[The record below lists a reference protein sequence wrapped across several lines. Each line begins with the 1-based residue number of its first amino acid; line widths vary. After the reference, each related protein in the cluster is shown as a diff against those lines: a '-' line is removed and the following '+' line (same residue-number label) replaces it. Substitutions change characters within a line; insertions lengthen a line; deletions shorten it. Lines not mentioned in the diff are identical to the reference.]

1 MKIEDLLNLTE
12 GTLTNTPQIQA
23 IESATAFPSKI
34 GQGDLLFASTI
45 EDIATAVENG
55 AYAIIYDME
64 EVEIL
69 DPEIAWIKVRSVKES
84 AFRLLRYVLLNREAD
99 FHLLDKHEMTLLKM
113 ILTHKSNITFLPDAW
128 NKAFEQIL
136 NGDGYLFVGTD
147 KELMHLIKPE
157 SVKLT
162 KEAEGYPVSDTL
174 FKSTFRIGKYI
185 YQDIKLI
192 PFHLEYLLR
201 VVYFCNMY
209 ELPYTIDRVRY
220 TKHFMPLYIDNNLHT
235 VAQGAG
241 DKVLIFTDDLA
252 NVVKARDYVRYQTTW
267 VKSIVLTPPKTK
279 VGNVERPYWF
289 SSVAEAREILTSV
302 HYNYA
307 FVYSLDKELFRS
319 FEKDPENVGLFHK
332 H

>member
-1 MKIEDLLNLTE
+1 MKIEDILNLTE
-12 GTLTNTPQIQA
+12 GTLSNQPQIQA
-23 IESATAFPSKI
+23 IEAATAFPSKI
-34 GQGDLLFASTI
+34 GQGDMLFASCI
-45 EDIATAVENG
+45 EDIATAVDNG
-55 AYAIIYDME
+55 AYAIIYDMD

-69 DPEIAWIKVRSVKES
+69 DPEIAWIKVTSVKES
-84 AFRLLRYVLLNREAD
+84 AFRLLRYVLLNKEAD

-113 ILTHKSNITFLPDAW
+113 ILTHKGNITFLPNAW

-136 NGDGYLFVGTD
+136 NGDGHLFVSTD
-147 KELMHLIKPE
+147 EELMRLIKPE

-162 KEAEGYPVSDTL
+162 KEAEGYAVSDTL

-201 VVYFCNMY
+201 VIYLCDQY
-209 ELPYTIDRVRY
+209 DLPYTIDRIQY

-235 VAQGAG
+235 VAQGAS

-252 NVVKARDYVRYQTTW
+252 NVVKAREYVRYQTTW

-279 VGNVERPYWF
+279 VDNVERPYWF
-289 SSVAEAREILTSV
+289 TSTEEAREILTAI

-307 FVYSLDKELFRS
+307 FIYSLDKEVFKS
-319 FEKDPENVGLFHK
+319 FGQDREDQGLF
-332 H
+332 